1 MKTCPIHHTPL
12 TCAACTGA
20 QGGQA
25 TSPAKRAAAQANA
38 KQPRTLMVCTQC
50 GHAVR
55 GPVLAVRG
63 VLVHGGHVEPERD
76 TTCGLWGFRR
86 APRPRKDRRA
96 PP

>member
-38 KQPRTLMVCTQC
+38 KQPR
-50 GHAVR
+50 
-55 GPVLAVRG
+55 
-63 VLVHGGHVEPERD
+63 
-76 TTCGLWGFRR
+76 
-86 APRPRKDRRA
+86 PRKGQCPECGARA
-96 PP
+96 QANDPHHPGCSRSDAAIT